1 VARRSDADGDDQK
14 RQADATKD
22 QRAVIASVTIGR
34 AAAIGTHDTWARLA
48 VKRKRIVIVY
58 GHFQVQI
65 SSLQLKPISWPSSA
79 SRIPAAHVSPL
90 LSLQSPDR
98 FWQFSGNLAAHQA

>member
-58 GHFQVQI
+58 GHLQVQI
-65 SSLQLKPISWPSSA
+65 SSLQLKPISWRFEREPHSSG
-79 SRIPAAHVSPL
+79 SRVSP
-90 LSLQSPDR
+90 SV
-98 FWQFSGNLAAHQA
+98 AAKP